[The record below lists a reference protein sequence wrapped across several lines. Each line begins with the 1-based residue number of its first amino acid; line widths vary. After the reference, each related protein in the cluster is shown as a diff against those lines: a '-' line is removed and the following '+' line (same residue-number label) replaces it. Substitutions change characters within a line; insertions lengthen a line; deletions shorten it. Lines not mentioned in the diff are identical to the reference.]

1 MLRLSHQVD
10 MTLDRSITLLSD
22 DAVVFLSG
30 VTYNTK
36 KGGDDTGSSK
46 PKGGGSFMPRHLR
59 PGDTFIAFAGHR
71 IGYKEPYSSAMLCK
85 SYLSLSFLS
94 YVMDTVLSIS
104 LGVGLPKCIPLLSNN
119 HSFK

>member
-1 MLRLSHQVD
+1 MA
-10 MTLDRSITLLSD
+10 LDRSITLLFD
-22 DAVVFLSG
+22 DVVVFLLD
-30 VTYNTK
+30 VAYNTK
-36 KGGDDTGSSK
+36 KGDDDIESSK

-94 YVMDTVLSIS
+94 YVVDTVPSIS
-104 LGVGLPKCIPLLSNN
+104 MGVGLPKCITLFSNN